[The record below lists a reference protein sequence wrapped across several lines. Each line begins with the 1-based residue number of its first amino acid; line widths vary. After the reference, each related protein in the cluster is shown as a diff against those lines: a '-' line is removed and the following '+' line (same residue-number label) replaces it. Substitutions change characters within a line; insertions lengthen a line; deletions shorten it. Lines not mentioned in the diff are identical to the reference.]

1 METWIELNL
10 SHLKNNYEYIKN
22 KTGKEICSVVKAD
35 GYGMGLYEISKELEK
50 IGTDSFAVAF
60 LKEGMNLRKQGIKKD
75 IIVFNYVDIKMLSKA
90 LKYNLIL
97 TLYSMEQ
104 LDLYIEKIKK
114 DISKLRFHIKINSGI
129 NRLGIDEVD
138 VERLVSQIKLYD
150 IKVEGIYSHFG
161 DVNDDKF
168 TEEQYETLIRVAKRV
183 EAELGIK
190 IKKHI
195 ANSPASLLYN
205 KYYLDMVRVG
215 MLLYGLQ
222 PLPENNPEIKEIFT
236 WKSVISGK
244 RYVEKN
250 ERISYGK
257 YKSDKKR
264 LIATVPVGY
273 SHGYMRQLSNK
284 SYVMINNKKC
294 MILGDICMDQMVV
307 DISEAG
313 QVDIGDEVTLLGGAI
328 SAETLG
334 EMAGTIADDILCK
347 ISPKIERVIK
357 F

>member
-1 METWIELNL
+1 METWIEINL
-10 SHLKNNYEYIKN
+10 SHLKSNYEYIKN

-35 GYGMGLYEISKELEK
+35 GYGMGLYEISTELEK

-60 LKEGMNLRKQGIKKD
+60 LKEGINLRKQGIKKD

-90 LKYNLIL
+90 LEYNLIL
-97 TLYSMEQ
+97 TIYSMEQ
-104 LDLYIEKIKK
+104 LDLYIENMKS

-129 NRLGIDEVD
+129 NRLGIDEGD
-138 VERLVSQIKLYD
+138 IERLISKIKFYG
-150 IKVEGIYSHFG
+150 IRVEGIYSHFG
-161 DVNDDKF
+161 DVEDEFF
-168 TEEQYETLIRVAKRV
+168 TENQYLRFIKAAESV
-183 EAELGIK
+183 EAELGEK

-195 ANSPASLLYN
+195 SNSPASVLFD

-222 PLPENNPEIKEIFT
+222 PLAENNPEIKEIFT

-244 RYVEKN
+244 RYVEKD
-250 ERISYGK
+250 ERISYGG
-257 YKSDKKR
+257 YKSDRNR
-264 LIATVPVGY
+264 LIATIPVGY

-284 SYVMINNKKC
+284 ACVLINNKRC
-294 MILGDICMDQMVV
+294 RVLGDICMDQMVV
-307 DISEAG
+307 DITEIGDIS
-313 QVDIGDEVTLLGGAI
+313 IGDEVTLLGGEI

-347 ISPKIERVIK
+347 ISPKIERVLK